1 MTRTRRFLFALTLAL
16 TLLTAG
22 AAIASADAWPTS
34 PVTQPN
40 DPIGPG
46 V

>member
-1 MTRTRRFLFALTLAL
+1 MTRTKRFLLALTLTL

-22 AAIASADAWPTS
+22 AAVVSADAWPTS
-34 PVTQPN
+34 PVTTPN